1 MQAIVDVA
9 AAFADNPICPEPC
22 HSALEKVCRRE
33 AGAEAF
39 VRASGIEVILA
50 NLTPE
55 VLTYLLTY
63 SFLTSF
69 PYILHLLPSFLPSLP
84 PTLLTYHS
92 A

>member
-1 MQAIVDVA
+1 LQAIVDVA

-63 SFLTSF
+63 SFLT
-69 PYILHLLPSFLPSLP
+69 
-84 PTLLTYHS
+84 
-92 A
+92 